1 MSEQMNPSPE
11 VSLAGAGRLCKR
23 AWWAFLIGGIASV
36 AFGVMAF
43 TNPAVALLV
52 LAMFFAAFILIDGA
66 ANIWGALQNR
76 DQEGWV
82 AVLLL
87 GAAGVLVGGYA
98 LAVPPVSMV
107 ALIYVIA
114 LFAMVNGIMS
124 LYLGWQIRKEITT
137 EWILYLSGALSV
149 LFSLLVFFRPG
160 IGGVAIIYMIA
171 AWAVVIGLLR
181 IWFAFFIRKAGDA
194 MKSGQ
199 QGSTFTGDKQ

>member
-1 MSEQMNPSPE
+1 MSEQTNPFPE
-11 VSLAGAGRLCKR
+11 IQMAGAGRLCKR
-23 AWWAFLIGGIASV
+23 AWWAFLIGGLASV
-36 AFGVMAF
+36 AFGIMAF
-43 TNPAVALLV
+43 ANPAVALLV

-87 GAAGVLVGGYA
+87 GAVGVLVGGYA
-98 LAVPPVSMV
+98 LAAPPVSMV

-149 LFSLLVFFRPG
+149 LFSLLVIFRPG
-160 IGGVAIIYMIA
+160 IGGVAVVYMIA
-171 AWAVVIGLLR
+171 VWAVVVGLLR
-181 IWFAFFIRKAGDA
+181 IGFAFFIRKAGA
-194 MKSGQ
+194 AIASGQ
-199 QGSTFTGDKQ
+199 Q